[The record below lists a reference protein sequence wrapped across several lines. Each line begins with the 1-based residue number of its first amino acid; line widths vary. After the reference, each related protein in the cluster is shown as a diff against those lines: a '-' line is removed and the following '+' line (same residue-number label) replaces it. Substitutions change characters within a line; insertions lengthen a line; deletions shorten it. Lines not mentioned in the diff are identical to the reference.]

1 MRKEKRNYRVLWPTF
16 FCRLSPSKHSQV
28 IHEIEVS
35 VEEVC
40 LFDLEVYNLNVRSL
54 NDYHRKLTT
63 ILETIS
69 KEHVERFV
77 NHLIKARDS
86 NRKILICGNGG
97 SASTADH
104 FAVDLGVGSLMRG
117 SGFVVIPLTAS
128 ASAITAIGNDSSFE
142 HVFATQV
149 QLYGEP
155 GDLLIVISASGKS
168 RNLIKAVEAAKVKS
182 MGTVALLGFDG
193 GTLMDLVD
201 LAVLAKSEL
210 GEYGLVE
217 DAHLSLTHY
226 VTERVRFGK

>member
-1 MRKEKRNYRVLWPTF
+1 LHQYHQKLWNIF
-16 FCRLSPSKHSQV
+16 QS
-28 IHEIEVS
+28 IEP
-35 VEEVC
+35 EVVD
-40 LFDLEVYNLNVRSL
+40 DLVGL
-54 NDYHRKLTT
+54 
-63 ILETIS
+63 ILETKRCS
-69 KEHVERFV
+69 K
-77 NHLIKARDS
+77 
-86 NRKILICGNGG
+86 KILICGNGG
-97 SASTADH
+97 SASTAEH
-104 FAVDLGVGSLMRG
+104 FGVDLGVGSLMRG